1 MIDSPEYERYTGPMK
16 LHLTAEQ
23 RSDVERDL
31 KRYFADEL
39 DQDIGDL
46 KAQLFAEFIYE
57 HIAPVIYAQAI
68 RDAHEHMQEK
78 LLDMEATLQ
87 LGRDRLKQR

>member
-1 MIDSPEYERYTGPMK
+1 MELK
-16 LHLTAEQ
+16 LSDEQ
-23 RSDVERDL
+23 KADVERML
-31 KRYFADEL
+31 KLYFADEL

-57 HIAPVIYAQAI
+57 QIAPVIYTQAI

-87 LGRDRLKQR
+87 LSSRKRR